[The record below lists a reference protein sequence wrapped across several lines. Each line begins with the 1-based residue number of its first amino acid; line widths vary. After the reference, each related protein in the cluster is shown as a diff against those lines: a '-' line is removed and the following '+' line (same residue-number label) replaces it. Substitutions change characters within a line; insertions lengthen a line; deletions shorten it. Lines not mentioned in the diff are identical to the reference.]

1 MKHQIRSF
9 IRLSITQSVCRY
21 LIYVLHFIFFYFIL
35 LSPVNSLAQD
45 QASLK
50 GIISSENGELLS
62 GVTVQI
68 KNSRFITQTNR
79 DGEYILTRVPVNS
92 VITFSRLGY
101 KDLTIE
107 MVLIPNRENIRD
119 VILVTDIQSLD
130 EIHITERFNNSNA
143 VIIDP
148 AKFRV
153 FPQPNGSIE
162 SFLKNMPGVSG
173 NNELSS
179 QYSVRGGNFDENLIY
194 LNDVEIFRPLLIRKG
209 QQEGLGFINPDLTSS
224 VHFSAGGFEARYGD
238 KLSSVLDVRYSRPDT
253 FSVDAQAGFL
263 ANSVSLKLPLKNSYI
278 LAGIRNK
285 RNQSYLSR
293 QYIDGGFH
301 SDFSDYQ
308 ILYKQNI
315 TSKFNFSFFTD
326 YNRGKLKVSPQSRLT
341 EFGTSDDVLR
351 LFVNYQGDES
361 SNYKSLTSA
370 ITFAYNFS
378 KNFNLKWISSY
389 SGNREYENSDLL
401 GWYSFNEKD
410 GGLDPMYTGSLL
422 GRGSNHYFA
431 DNYLNTRIYSSEF
444 RMYRQLR
451 NSFIEAGFRFQSDKV
466 TDMLN
471 EFAAFDT
478 TGYSLPVSGNW
489 MYSGQIRQDNLVA
502 TKRLTGFVQNT
513 FNIIPN
519 LIVAAGLR
527 FNYNTYSR
535 ENLIS
540 PRLSLIYYPADKNE
554 LLFRFSVGS
563 YVQPPFYREL
573 KNYSGVLNA
582 DARSQK
588 SFQFIAGTDYKF
600 NGLGVRLKFSSE
612 IYYKMLSRIT
622 PYKVEDLKVRYLA
635 DKYAKGYAAG
645 ADFNLTGNFAGDLE
659 STFRLSLMKTE
670 EDIKNDF
677 YYTKNSLGNDV
688 IVYPGKLRR
697 PSDQLFNIG
706 MMFQDKLPENPTYK
720 VHLNLIYSSSLPVGA
735 PGPDRYT
742 DQFKIPA
749 YKRVDI
755 GFSKDLV
762 SPEGK
767 ETSAF
772 LKKYFSMLS
781 LHAELFNLLNF
792 KNTGS
797 YLWLNDK
804 KSNQYAVPNY
814 LTFRKFNFRVIAK
827 IKSR

>member
-1 MKHQIRSF
+1 LTPGLHLI
-9 IRLSITQSVCRY
+9 SI
-21 LIYVLHFIFFYFIL
+21 YFIL
-35 LSPVNSLAQD
+35 LLPIQTRAQEL
-45 QASLK
+45 ASLK
-50 GIISSENGELLS
+50 GTISSENGELLS
-62 GVTVQI
+62 GVTIQI
-68 KNSRFITQTNR
+68 KNSRLITQTNR
-79 DGEYILTRVPVNS
+79 DGEYSLSKVPVNS
-92 VITFSRLGY
+92 TITFSRLGY
-101 KDLTIE
+101 KDLSIE
-107 MVLIPNRENIRD
+107 MVLIPNQDNIRD
-119 VILVTDIQSLD
+119 IYLITDIQSLD
-130 EIHITERFNNSNA
+130 EIHITEKFNNSNS
-143 VIIDP
+143 INIDP
-148 AKFRV
+148 AKFRI

-194 LNDVEIFRPLLIRKG
+194 LNDVEIFRPLLVRKG
-209 QQEGLGFINPDLTSS
+209 QQEGLGFINPDLVSGI
-224 VHFSAGGFEARYGD
+224 HFSAGGFEARYGD

-253 FSVDAQAGFL
+253 FSVDVQAGFL
-263 ANSVSLKLPLKNSYI
+263 ANSVSLKLPLKGSYI

-293 QYIDGGFH
+293 QYIDGGYH

-326 YNRGKLKVSPQSRLT
+326 YNRGKLKVSPESRIT

-351 LFVNYQGDES
+351 LFVNYKGDES

-370 ITFAYNFS
+370 ITFAYNFN

-401 GWYSFNEKD
+401 GWYSFIEKD

-422 GRGSNHYFA
+422 GRGSNHNYA
-431 DNYLNTRIYSSEF
+431 DNYLNTRIYSSELK
-444 RMYRQLR
+444 MYRQLR
-451 NSFIEAGFRFQSDKV
+451 NSFIEAGFRFQSDKAS
-466 TDMLN
+466 DMLN
-471 EFAAFDT
+471 EFTAYDT
-478 TGYSLPVSGNW
+478 TGYSFPAAGNW
-489 MYSGQIRQDNLVA
+489 MYSEQIRQDNSIGI
-502 TKRLTGFVQNT
+502 KRLTGFVQNT

-519 LIVAAGLR
+519 LTMAAGLR
-527 FNYNTYSR
+527 FNYNTYSG

-540 PRLSLIYYPADKNE
+540 PRFSLIYYPSDKDE
-554 LLFRFSVGS
+554 LLFRFSAGS
-563 YVQPPFYREL
+563 YIQAPFYREL
-573 KNYSGVLNA
+573 KNYNGVLNA
-582 DARSQK
+582 DARAQK
-588 SFQFIAGTDYKF
+588 SYQFIAGTDYKF
-600 NGLGVRLKFSSE
+600 NGLGTRLKFSSE
-612 IYYKMLSRIT
+612 IYYKILSRIT
-622 PYKVEDLKVRYLA
+622 PYKIEDLKVRYIS
-635 DKYAKGYAAG
+635 DKYATGYAAG
-645 ADFNLTGNFAGDLE
+645 ADFNLSGNFAGDLE

-677 YYTKNSLGNDV
+677 YYVKNLSGLPV

-697 PSDQLFNIG
+697 PTDQLFNIG
-706 MMFQDKLPENPTYK
+706 MMFQDKFPENPTYK
-720 VHLNLIYSSSLPVGA
+720 VHLNLIYSSSLPVGI

-742 DQFKIPA
+742 DEFKIPA

-762 SPEGK
+762 SDESK
-767 ETSAF
+767 KTSVF
-772 LKKYFSMLS
+772 LKKHFSMLS

-804 KSNQYAVPNY
+804 KDNQYAVPNY